1 MLLTY
6 LPWRCSLHLRT
17 YDSLRSSTLLTLHLS
32 LSFWDCDVIVPSDFT
47 FWPLSNSWLCVT
59 LKISEN
65 QGFERRFLSTFIIR
79 SPEARLFWQPS
90 GMFILFELV
99 SRGLM
104 TVSFLARLSKFRPR
118 FSQIC
123 PCSSFLFKVFFRLF
137 CYSSC
142 FYRGPER
149 SQKHVSLCDVWLV
162 FSLPSA
168 PRTYG
173 TIYTFLVM
181 TSQVTWAL
189 M

>member
-17 YDSLRSSTLLTLHLS
+17 YDSLRPSTLLTLHLS
-32 LSFWDCDVIVPSDFT
+32 LSFWDCDVIVSSDFT

-59 LKISEN
+59 LKISGN
-65 QGFERRFLSTFIIR
+65 QGSERRFLSTFIIR

-104 TVSFLARLSKFRPR
+104 TVSFLARISKFRPR
-118 FSQIC
+118 FSQTC

-137 CYSSC
+137 GYSSC
-142 FYRGPER
+142 FF
-149 SQKHVSLCDVWLV
+149 LL
-162 FSLPSA
+162 FSSIFQATGINRKSRQGINLQI
-168 PRTYG
+168 RLLLLFKYFK
-173 TIYTFLVM
+173 YF
-181 TSQVTWAL
+181 QFYK
-189 M
+189 